1 MPDNSQEPLSV
12 AEYIDLVNSGL
23 QKFQAKIVG
32 EVTEFN
38 LRSGYLF
45 FTLKDKKDDGVIN
58 CFMWRSTY
66 SLYGVELKEGLE
78 VIISGYPSIYAK
90 SGRLSF
96 QTASVELV
104 GEGALK
110 KAYEELK
117 KKLEKEGVF
126 KKERKRPLP
135 AYIQRIGV
143 ITSKTGA
150 VIHDFTNNLGRFGFK
165 IKLMDARVE
174 GQQAVR
180 DLLAA
185 ISSFKKYDIDVLVIM
200 RGGGSLESLMAFNNE
215 KLVKEVISFPAP
227 VIAAIGHDKDVP
239 LIALAADEAV
249 STPTAAANLISEP
262 WKRAKFEV
270 DRYKGDIMELYSGY
284 LSGARN
290 RLIRSVYRIKN
301 AFLSIIMLYRQAENQ
316 LPAFISKIRNELKRK
331 TDALQALQISFIRL
345 FSREVENSRMRI
357 DHLARMISLNNPA
370 RQLKMGYSI
379 ARKGGRIIKS
389 VKNVKIGEDIEVQV
403 SDGTFDSNIK
413 KIKNPKQHAK

>member
-1 MPDNSQEPLSV
+1 MNDNSREPLSV

-23 QKFQAKIVG
+23 QKFQARIVG

-45 FTLKDKKDDGVIN
+45 FTLKDNKDDGVLN

-66 SLYGVELKEGLE
+66 NLFGIELKEGLE

-117 KKLEKEGVF
+117 KKLEEEGVF
-126 KKERKRPLP
+126 KKERKRSLP
-135 AYIQRIGV
+135 EYIQRIGV

-150 VIHDFTNNLGRFGFK
+150 VIHDFTNNLGQFGFK
-165 IKLMDARVE
+165 IMLMDARVE

-180 DLLAA
+180 DLLAC

-215 KLVKEVISFPAP
+215 RLVREVVAFPTP

-249 STPTAAANLISEP
+249 STPTAAANLIAEP
-262 WKRAKFEV
+262 WKRAKFEIEN
-270 DRYKGDIMELYSGY
+270 YKGNIIELYSGV
-284 LSGARN
+284 LSKAKN
-290 RLIRSVYRIKN
+290 QLLKSVYGIKN
-301 AFLSIIMLYRQAENQ
+301 AFLSILMVYRKTESL
-316 LPAFISKIRNELKRK
+316 LPVFISRIKRELKIKREK
-331 TDALQALQISFIRL
+331 FASFHVSL
-345 FSREVENSRMRI
+345 TKFFSRNLEEGREKIDNLSRMI
-357 DHLARMISLNNPA
+357 LSNDPA
-370 RQLKMGYSI
+370 RQLKIGYSI
-379 ARKGGRIIKS
+379 ARMNGKIIKS
-389 VKNVKIGEDIEVQV
+389 VKNVKMGEDVEVQV
-403 SDGTFDSNIK
+403 SDGTLESNIR
-413 KIKNPKQHAK
+413 KIKKTK